1 MTYLPSFPIYLSY
14 INIYMRVKKSKTQD
28 DIGSRLREVRIEN
41 RLTQKEMAE
50 LISMTP
56 GAVGALENGLYT
68 PNFSVLRILKK
79 KLNVSYDYL
88 LDGEN
93 KVADTI
99 VRQENISLKKEVER
113 LTKIVDKLLK

>member
-1 MTYLPSFPIYLSY
+1 
-14 INIYMRVKKSKTQD
+14 MRVVKSKTHD
-28 DIGSRLREVRIEN
+28 DIGSRLREIRIEN

-56 GAVGALENGLYT
+56 GAVGALENNLYT
-68 PNFSVLRILKK
+68 PNFDVLRILKK

-88 LDGEN
+88 LDGE
-93 KVADTI
+93 KGSSVHI
-99 VRQENISLKKEVER
+99 RQENEMLKKEVAR

>member
-1 MTYLPSFPIYLSY
+1 
-14 INIYMRVKKSKTQD
+14 MRVNKQKTVD
-28 DIGSRLREVRIEN
+28 DVASRLRDVRIEN
-41 RLTQKEMAE
+41 RLTQKEMAK

-68 PNFSVLRILKK
+68 PNFTVLRTLKK

-88 LDGEN
+88 LDGDKKPGDN
-93 KVADTI
+93 FL
-99 VRQENISLKKEVER
+99 RQENEKLRAEVAR